1 MSLQVSRINHNSLL
15 LVVLARQPRQHLSKD
30 ALLTPPLPTIVECSL
45 IAALSSVGGVLS
57 VRGHGSL
64 RGRIER
70 LMMVFGGGS
79 SPMSCAGYGTWP
91 PHALQRDRSTSVPSG
106 LRSPLQ
112 TRELRSG
119 GGLLC
124 TLKVGSIFPERQ
136 HKHGDLSGRRD
147 RRLAKAAPSDQSHSP
162 AFQLRETF
170 YLVDHG

>member
-1 MSLQVSRINHNSLL
+1 MCFQVSCVDHHGLFLTVISSQTGH
-15 LVVLARQPRQHLSKD
+15 HLGKD
-30 ALLTPPLPTIVECSL
+30 ALVAPPLPTVVQGSL

-79 SPMSCAGYGTWP
+79 SPMSCAGCGTWP
-91 PHALQRDRSTSVPSG
+91 SHALQRDRSTFVPSG
-106 LRSPLQ
+106 LRSPLR

-124 TLKVGSIFPERQ
+124 PLIVGSIFPERQ
-136 HKHGDLSGRRD
+136 HKHGDFAGRRD
-147 RRLAKAAPSDQSHSP
+147 CRLAKAAPSGQSHGP
-162 AFQLRETF
+162 AFQPRETF
-170 YLVDHG
+170 HLVEHG